1 MTESTKL
8 DIMEHLTISFLLTRR
23 CNAQCRHCGAWPASR
38 EPGSKSEA
46 DSDFTTT
53 DLHDFIDQIAET
65 PAIEAVG
72 LTGGEV
78 FIVRELLYYAVERL
92 REKRI
97 PYTVVTNAFWA
108 KTLETAKEV
117 LSDFKDTIGIGLSA
131 DTFHNEFIPFAKVK
145 GVIEAARQIGIGVFP
160 WVSEFIDD
168 LSRLDAA
175 GTHTL
180 TEFESL
186 FGRNY
191 VMHLP
196 QRYWIHMGGRALETF
211 RPYLADKSARQ
222 IIDKNAGGCSSEL
235 LSTGHFHLDLFGNY
249 IPGLCSGLS
258 IKREDLGNTLSEDR
272 YPILTTLFH
281 EGICGIYKLAKEK
294 FEFTP
299 SRNRYINKC
308 DLCTEIR
315 KVFTENH
322 FGGAAE
328 LNPRAFYDNI

>member
-1 MTESTKL
+1 MAKFKIKRLVSGGLITNYFCAS
-8 DIMEHLTISFLLTRR
+8 S
-23 CNAQCRHCGAWPASR
+23 CRHCLYNCSPHWEKNYIRPQ
-38 EPGSKSEA
+38 
-46 DSDFTTT
+46 T
-53 DLHDFIDQIAET
+53 AEENLRT
-65 PAIEAVG
+65 IRRLGCSSVHIG
-72 LTGGEV
+72 GGEP
-78 FIVRELLYYAVERL
+78 LLRSETLGDVLEIAASVGVTVEYV
-92 REKRI
+92 E
-97 PYTVVTNAFWA
+97 TNSAW
-108 KTLETAKEV
+108 
-117 LSDFKDTIGIGLSA
+117 FKDNRSATVTLSKLKKKGLQTLLVSISP
-131 DTFHNEFIPFAKVK
+131 FHNEFIPFAKVK
-145 GVIEAARQIGIGVFP
+145 GVIEAARQTGIGVFP

-186 FGRNY
+186 FGRDY
-191 VMHLP
+191 VLHLP

-222 IIDKNAGGCSSEL
+222 IIDKNAGGCASEL

-258 IKREDLGNTLSEDR
+258 IRREDLGNTLSEDR

-294 FEFTP
+294 FEFRP

-315 KVFTENH
+315 KVFTEND

-328 LNPRAFYDNI
+328 LNPRAFYNKV